1 MPVPMIKTIAD
12 ETHKSVEKIEKFWNK
27 AKSIAAE
34 KWKESEKPFWPMVTF
49 LTKRMAGMKESEGK
63 TFAEYLHFEMLVEEE
78 AAQIISG
85 YSIAPSIEA
94 KDNILLIK
102 QDQFSANMLRA
113 GLVIK
118 QIVQEDESTLHI
130 ELAESTA
137 LTEPQIKELFASEVV
152 QFIDAGK
159 ETKKIP
165 DFSLFFDVK
174 KEKDDI
180 TATKFVVKSLKSYK
194 FAVIVTNLNRI

>member
-1 MPVPMIKTIAD
+1 MPAPMIAKIAK
-12 ETHKSVEKIEKFWNK
+12 ETGKSIEKIEKFWEK
-27 AKSIAAE
+27 AKTIASD
-34 KWKESEKPFWPMVTF
+34 KWKESDKAFWPMTTY

-85 YSIAPSIEA
+85 YSVAPSIEA

-118 QIVQEDESTLHI
+118 QIVQEDESTLHL

-174 KEKDDI
+174 KEQDDI
-180 TATKFVVKSLKSYK
+180 TATKFVVKALKSYK
-194 FAVIVTNLNRI
+194 FAVVVNNFNRI